1 MIQTFL
7 TNTDKFKNLHVNS
20 YANSLD
26 VESLANL
33 DRFTSFKLKLYE
45 NPAKVNA
52 IVSQFTSL
60 EDLELTVNKP
70 SDILDLS
77 HLKRLKNVTIRYR

>member
-1 MIQTFL
+1 MIKTFL
-7 TNTDKFKNLHVNS
+7 SNTDKFKSLYINS

-26 VESLANL
+26 VESLQNL
-33 DRFTSFKLKLYE
+33 DRFTGFRLRLYE
-45 NPAKVNA
+45 NPAKVSA

-70 SDILDLS
+70 SDLLDLG
-77 HLKRLKNVTIRYR
+77 HLKNLKNVTIKY